1 MPLGR
6 RIEVTPGFCI
16 LWALL
21 LLVLPLRLLMATAA
35 AAGLHELCHWAAIGL
50 LGGQVRRLR
59 IGAGGM
65 VMETGPMPP
74 RQELVCALAGPVGSL
89 LLVPLYGRFPCLALC
104 GLVQGCFNLL
114 PLYPLDGGRVMS
126 CILELLIP
134 RCRERILRWIE
145 WGVLALLLAAALGL
159 RMGCGP
165 ILVWGML
172 AMRKIPCKDSR
183 FGVQ

>member
-1 MPLGR
+1 MGR

-21 LLVLPLRLLMATAA
+21 LLVLPLRLLMAAVA
-35 AAGLHELCHWAAIGL
+35 AAGFHELCHWTVIRL
-50 LGGQVRRLR
+50 MGGQVRRLR

-65 VMETGPMPP
+65 VMQTGPMPP

-114 PLYPLDGGRVMS
+114 PLYPLDGGRALACV
-126 CILELLIP
+126 LEMVVP
-134 RCRERILRWIE
+134 GCWERVLAWIE
-145 WGVLALLLAAALGL
+145 WSALAILLTAAVGL
-159 RMGCGP
+159 RMGYGP
-165 ILVWGML
+165 ILAWGML